1 MWMEHHFAT
10 FFTGRLFKQEGP
22 YAHLNVL
29 LCGAP
34 SINKKWWRSYVLLE
48 KDAPPNPPLP
58 AHTCLAACKWH
69 CAQGSAECQACLSQP
84 FSGACWSLQ
93 KKSKHCTALD
103 ERHAE
108 PRSMKSTR
116 GSAFCFLLFPVQQHT
131 TDQQAV
137 LCECQKP
144 AKFSPPPECLPR
156 RRQQTE
162 PAVFIG
168 LRSIRAW
175 SYIWLN

>member
-1 MWMEHHFAT
+1 MMTVVCAT
-10 FFTGRLFKQEGP
+10 REG
-22 YAHLNVL
+22 
-29 LCGAP
+29 CAP
-34 SINKKWWRSYVLLE
+34 K
-48 KDAPPNPPLP
+48 PPLP

-116 GSAFCFLLFPVQQHT
+116 GSAFCFFQSSSTRQINKPSCVNVKSQPSLALLQNVFHVG
-131 TDQQAV
+131 V
-137 LCECQKP
+137 NKP
-144 AKFSPPPECLPR
+144 SPPFSSVWGQFEHEATFDWINYSP
-156 RRQQTE
+156 
-162 PAVFIG
+162 VFE
-168 LRSIRAW
+168 SV
-175 SYIWLN
+175 NMH